1 MKKGKVRNDQRL
13 LGDGT
18 IIEATY
24 GGGRRVR
31 KFMITGYKH
40 SDIGNYYCYQ
50 IQDITE
56 NRMGC
61 VDAWDADTL
70 NVLVKKKTDTVGWPH
85 FKMIKRIL
93 YNNVWDP
100 QKIAKNIIQ
109 KSRLF
114 EHIDEACKD
123 RTMKEVLDLSSY
135 IACSANA
142 EMCNVIRKRQGKD
155 LI

>member
-1 MKKGKVRNDQRL
+1 MKKSKVRNDQRL

-24 GGGRRVR
+24 GKGGKVR
-31 KFMITGYKH
+31 KFMILGYKH
-40 SDIGNYYCYQ
+40 SDIGNYYCYK
-50 IQDITE
+50 IQDIAE
-56 NRMGC
+56 NGMGR

-85 FKMIKRIL
+85 FKMIKREL
-93 YNNVWDP
+93 YSNVWNP
-100 QKIAKNIIQ
+100 QKIAQNIIQ

-114 EHIDEACKD
+114 EHIDEVCKG
-123 RTMKEVLDLSSY
+123 RPLQEVLDLSAY

-142 EMCNVIRKRQGKD
+142 EMINVIRKRQGKD